1 MAASNTMDCLR
12 ELRGRTIIGVVQARF
27 ESNVPDV
34 GHAKILVLDDGTGFA
49 FNSIGA
55 FWRVSKRD
63 MERELSYLKRD
74 YEHNQAL
81 LDDVLAAA
89 GERG

>member
-1 MAASNTMDCLR
+1 MSASSS
-12 ELRGRTIIGVVQARF
+12 RGFGSSEYGPVKII
-27 ESNVPDV
+27 
-34 GHAKILVLDDGTGFA
+34 VLDDGTGFA
-49 FNSIGA
+49 FNNIGS
-55 FWRVSKRD
+55 FWRVPVRE

-81 LDDVLAAA
+81 LSDVLEAA